1 VKPRVLIVDD
11 NREMAATLAEHL
23 EEQGYDVAVESS
35 GSAALLRAKRERLD
49 AVVTDLRMEEIDG
62 MDLLGGLHALDPTLP
77 VILMTAFGNIDT
89 AVEAIK
95 RGAYHYLT
103 KPFKLEELRVFLEK
117 ALQERRLASENRALR
132 RAVAE
137 RFGLASLVGKSAP
150 MQLLY
155 ATIERIAQ
163 TDSLV
168 LITGESGTGKELVA
182 RAIHH
187 NGSRSANPFVAVNC
201 TAIPAGLLESE
212 LFGHVKG
219 AFTGATQARDG
230 VFVEADHGTLFLD
243 EIGDMSLELQSRLLR
258 TLEDGLVRPVG
269 GSQSIQVDTRIVAAT
284 NKDLAGLVREKK
296 FREDLFFRLNVIP
309 LHLPPL
315 RSRVED
321 IPLLA
326 EHFLE
331 KCKARVPSSPV
342 RAFSPAAMAI
352 LLAHPWPGNV
362 RELEKTVERLVVL
375 GTQELVEAGDLGFL
389 TDFGPSPLQIAR
401 DELMTLRE
409 LESRYIQWVLQ
420 RVAGNK
426 AKAAE
431 ILGVDPSTLYRR
443 EKRA

>member
-1 VKPRVLIVDD
+1 VLIVDD
-11 NREMAATLAEHL
+11 NREMAVTLSEHL
-23 EEQGYDVAVESS
+23 EEHGYQTAMEN
-35 GSAALLRAKRERLD
+35 GGAAALARAKRESFE
-49 AVVTDLRMEEIDG
+49 AVITDLRMQEVDG
-62 MDLLGGLHALDPTLP
+62 MDLLGGLRAHDPTLP

-117 ALQERRLASENRALR
+117 ALQERQLASENRNLR

-137 RFGLASLVGKSAP
+137 RYGLGNLVGKSAP

-182 RAIHH
+182 RAIHF
-187 NGSRSANPFVAVNC
+187 NGARGSKPFVAVNC

-219 AFTGATQARDG
+219 SFTGATQARDG
-230 VFVEADHGTLFLD
+230 VFVEAHTGTLFLD

-269 GSQSIQVDTRIVAAT
+269 GSQSIQVDVRIVAAT
-284 NKDLAGLVREKK
+284 NKDLAQLARERK
-296 FREDLFFRLNVIP
+296 FREDLYFRLNVIP

-315 RSRVED
+315 RSRLED
-321 IPLLA
+321 VPLLA

-331 KCKARVPSSPV
+331 RYRARVPSSLV
-342 RAFSPAAMAI
+342 RSFSSEAMRV
-352 LLAHPWPGNV
+352 LLNHSWPGNV

-375 GTQELVEAGDLGFL
+375 GMHAEVDAEDLLFL
-389 TDFGPSPLQIAR
+389 ADAGPSPLQIAR
-401 DELMTLRE
+401 DELMTLRD
-409 LESRYIQWVLQ
+409 LEARYIQWVLQ
-420 RVAGNK
+420 KVGGNK